1 MPICASFVWKMWRF
15 KHLQG
20 FVLHVLLCI
29 GSLLQWF
36 LLEKLVLIFDFGMAS
51 TRAPMPIPSILK
63 ATTAMDV

>member
-1 MPICASFVWKMWRF
+1 
-15 KHLQG
+15 
-20 FVLHVLLCI
+20 LCI